1 MKLLSVKK
9 STAKGKKFMAEFC
22 DCQGNTSC
30 KPGTRRKVH
39 FGATGYLDYTI
50 GASDKQRTAYLARH
64 DKEKNQPADTPG
76 ALSYHILWGES
87 RSRTKNIESF
97 KKKYNV

>member
-9 STAKGKKFMAEFC
+9 STSKGKKFMALFDKNGEE
-22 DCQGNTSC
+22 
-30 KPGTRRKVH
+30 KLVH

-50 GASDKQRTAYLARH
+50 GATDKQRRLYRIRH
-64 DKEKNQPADTPG
+64 SSGENAPPDTPN
-76 ALSYHILWGES
+76 ALSYHILWNTT
-87 RSRTKNIESF
+87 SRTKNIELY